1 MLIEQIKKDV
11 SLIQRIKEDR
21 IQAMKDKQKAK
32 ATALATL
39 LGEIDTEVKRG
50 KELNDALILSK
61 IQKTIKGLDEI
72 LKLEPRATAV
82 LNEKAILSEYLP
94 KMMTEE
100 EIIQEIL
107 ELKAELSPCTLGD
120 IMRYFKGRFPGKHDP
135 KLVKELW
142 EKNNDGS

>member
-72 LKLEPRATAV
+72 LKLEPKATAV

-100 EIIQEIL
+100 EVLVNITEYR
-107 ELKAELSPCTLGD
+107 LSNPAGKLGD
-120 IMRYFKGRFPGKHDP
+120 LMKYFKNTFSGMYDP

>member
-1 MLIEQIKKDV
+1 MIIEQIKKDV

-39 LGEIDTEVKRG
+39 LGEVDTEVKRG
-50 KELNDALILSK
+50 KDLNDALIISK

-72 LKLEPRATAV
+72 LKLEPKATSI

-94 KMMTEE
+94 QMMSEVELMVAITEYR
-100 EIIQEIL
+100 
-107 ELKAELSPCTLGD
+107 LSNPSGKLGD
-120 IMRYFKGRFPGKHDP
+120 VMKYMKQSFAGNYDP
-135 KLVKELW
+135 KLVKALW
-142 EKNNDGS
+142 ENICD